1 MKASKLFNVSLGV
14 IFITM
19 ISIPLITVNRTAGQI
34 SVAENRALASFPSLK
49 TVEGTFNTQ
58 IIKEYEAWF
67 NDNLGFRDEFLKLNT
82 SLQYKLFGNLTRTDT
97 IVGKNDWLYY
107 VTPEIIKDYQHL
119 NLPTSQQL
127 ELWGILSN

>member
-67 NDNLGFRDEFLKLNT
+67 NDNLGFRDEF
-82 SLQYKLFGNLTRTDT
+82 
-97 IVGKNDWLYY
+97 
-107 VTPEIIKDYQHL
+107 
-119 NLPTSQQL
+119 
-127 ELWGILSN
+127 